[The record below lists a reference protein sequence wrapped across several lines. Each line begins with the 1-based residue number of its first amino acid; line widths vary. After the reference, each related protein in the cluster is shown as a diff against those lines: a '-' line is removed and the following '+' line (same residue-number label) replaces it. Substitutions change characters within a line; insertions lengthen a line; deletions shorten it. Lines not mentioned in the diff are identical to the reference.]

1 MADELRFK
9 VLGPLCA
16 YRDGVEVPVGPPQQQ
31 AVLVALLL
39 SGGKAVPM
47 SGLIEAVWGFE
58 PPKRAVTTI
67 RTYVWRL
74 RKLLDPQEAADSSVL
89 QSVGDG
95 YRLPTAPSAVD
106 AGSSQSLTKR
116 AVGQRRAGRA
126 QEAGRLLSA
135 SLDLWRGE
143 PLSGVPGPFAAR
155 QRARLEELRIA
166 TLEEHYDLALASGR
180 DRLVVPE
187 LTELVG
193 AYPLNERFRC
203 LLMRALYGVGRQT
216 EALDVYQDV
225 RKLLLEEQGI
235 DPGSELTSL
244 QQHILSGTPPAELPH
259 GGPDGKQDRRA
270 DLTVPVGSRRFHVP
284 PPAQLPSSDAG
295 FVGREAEVSHL
306 CAALTDP
313 ARTAPAAVGIS
324 GVAGV
329 GKTALALHAAHQV
342 KYAFP
347 DGQLY
352 ADLRGAAKV
361 PADPSAVLAG
371 FLLSMGVP
379 SQVVPDGR
387 DERRDLFR
395 SMLDERRVLLVLDDA
410 RDAEQL
416 RDLMPGSARCGVIVS
431 ARSSL
436 PGLPLSAQVC
446 LGRLSLDE
454 AVALLE
460 KALGR
465 GRTATEP
472 EDVRRLA
479 EACDRLPLPLRVAAG
494 RLAAHPEWS
503 VKVLLTSLTQDHG
516 RIDGTGTGTAALDGP
531 AGHGHRHLMPD
542 QLARLGRLTATGVPD
557 FTVRSAAAVLMVDE
571 PTAERVLEAL
581 RADSLLGSSGPGR
594 YRVRYVAR
602 SVATARLGR
611 PGQAE
616 SDRALRGLL
625 EHLLATACNAF
636 ALAAPGDP
644 VQDAF
649 RLRATLG
656 TSFPDFR
663 QAREWV
669 RSEVPTISGA
679 ALQAARRP
687 AGAEEDLLPRAVDLL
702 IAVSPFAGAVGD
714 ERLRAAVPPLVRA
727 AAKRNEPR
735 TLGRAQFL
743 YAVTAYQT
751 GWLAEARKYAGLAI
765 SSARQGQDPFIV
777 RQALHGLGMLARA
790 QRRFDE
796 AVTHYEKAA
805 AMAKRWGHLSGE
817 ATSAINAALCR
828 ALAGWADEV
837 PSDQDETPER
847 WHAVENVP
855 WHACG
860 LC

>member
-1 MADELRFK
+1 MADDLRFH
-9 VLGPLCA
+9 VLGPLRA
-16 YRDGVEVPVGPPQQQ
+16 YRGGVGVPVGPPQQQ
-31 AVLVALLL
+31 AVLVGLLL

-47 SGLIEAVWGFE
+47 SRLVEAVWGFQ

-74 RKLLDPQEAADSSVL
+74 RKLLEPQGAVKPCVL
-89 QSVGDG
+89 QSAGDG
-95 YRLPTAPSAVD
+95 YRLAMASAALD
-106 AGSSQSLTKR
+106 AGSAQSLMKR
-116 AVGQRRAGRA
+116 AVEQRRAGRI

-143 PLSGVPGPFAAR
+143 PLSGVPGPYAAR
-155 QRARLEELRIA
+155 QRARLDELRIA
-166 TLEEHYDLALASGR
+166 TLEEHYDVALESGR

-187 LTELVG
+187 LTDLVG

-216 EALDVYQDV
+216 EALDIYQDM
-225 RKLLLEEQGI
+225 RRLLLEEQGI
-235 DPGSELTSL
+235 DPGPELTAL
-244 QQHILSGTPPAELPH
+244 HQRILSGVPPTELLH
-259 GGPDGKQDRRA
+259 GAPEERQGRRA
-270 DLTVPVGSRRFHVP
+270 DLMVPVGAKEIRVP
-284 PPAQLPSSDAG
+284 PPDQLPLPDTG
-295 FVGREAEVSHL
+295 FVGRKAEVSRL

-313 ARTAPAAVGIS
+313 ARAAPAVVGIS

-329 GKTALALHAAHQV
+329 GKTALALQVAHQV

-347 DGQLY
+347 DGQLF
-352 ADLRGAAKV
+352 ADLRGAAEV
-361 PADPSAVLAG
+361 PADPSGVLAG
-371 FLLSMGVP
+371 FLRAMGVP
-379 SQVVPDGR
+379 QQHVP
-387 DERRDLFR
+387 ERRHERCDLFR
-395 SMLDERRVLLVLDDA
+395 SLLDERRVLLVLDNACDA
-410 RDAEQL
+410 DQL
-416 RDLMPGSARCGVIVS
+416 RDLMPGSARCGVIIS
-431 ARSSL
+431 ARPSLL
-436 PGLPLSAQVC
+436 PGLPLSARVC
-446 LGRLSLDE
+446 LDRLSPDE

-460 KALGR
+460 KRLGP
-465 GRTATEP
+465 GRTATEL
-472 EDVRRLA
+472 VAARRLA

-503 VKVLLTSLTQDHG
+503 IKVLVASLTRDRG
-516 RIDGTGTGTAALDGP
+516 RTAGTSALAAP
-531 AGHGHRHLMPD
+531 VGHGHRHPMPD
-542 QLARLGRLTATGVPD
+542 QVAALGRLTATGVPD
-557 FTVRSAAAVLMVDE
+557 FTVRSAAAVLTVDE

-581 RADSLLGSSGPGR
+581 REGSLLGSSGPGR

-602 SVATARLGR
+602 SVAHARF
-611 PGQAE
+611 GQHDRAE
-616 SDRALRGLL
+616 TDHALRGLL

-636 ALAAPGDP
+636 ARAVPGDP

-649 RLRATLG
+649 PVGATAGL
-656 TSFPDFR
+656 SFPDFR

-702 IAVSPFAGAVGD
+702 IAVNPFAGAVGD
-714 ERLRAAVPPLVRA
+714 ERLKAAVPPLVRA

-743 YAVTAYQT
+743 YAVTAFQT
-751 GWLAEARKYAGLAI
+751 GWLGEAQKYAGLAV
-765 SSARQGQDPFIV
+765 SSARQGQDLFIA
-777 RQALHGLGMLARA
+777 RQALHGLGMVARA

-805 AMAKRWGHLSGE
+805 AMAKRLGHLSGE

-828 ALAGWADEV
+828 ALAGWEDDV
-837 PSDQDETPER
+837 PPAGGRAPER
-847 WHAVENVP
+847 WQAVDNFP
-855 WHACG
+855 GHACG

>member
-1 MADELRFK
+1 M
-9 VLGPLCA
+9 
-16 YRDGVEVPVGPPQQQ
+16 GPPQQQ
-31 AVLVALLL
+31 AVLVGLLL

-47 SGLIEAVWGFE
+47 SGLIEAVWGFQ

-74 RKLLDPQEAADSSVL
+74 RKLLDPLEAADSSVL
-89 QSVGDG
+89 QSAGDG

-106 AGSSQSLTKR
+106 AGSAQSLMKR
-116 AVGQRRAGRA
+116 AVEQRRAGRA

-135 SLDLWRGE
+135 CLDLWRGE

-166 TLEEHYDLALASGR
+166 ALEEHYDLALESGR

-187 LTELVG
+187 LTDLVG

-216 EALDVYQDV
+216 EALDVYHDV

-244 QQHILSGTPPAELPH
+244 QQHILSGTPPTELLH

-270 DLTVPVGSRRFHVP
+270 DLLVPVGSRRFRVP
-284 PPAQLPSSDAG
+284 PPAQLPSDDVG

-313 ARTAPAAVGIS
+313 ARTAPATVGIA

-352 ADLRGAAKV
+352 ADLRGVAKV

-379 SQVVPDGR
+379 PQVVPDSR

-410 RDAEQL
+410 RDTEQL

-446 LGRLSLDE
+446 LGRLTLDE

-465 GRTATEP
+465 ARTAAEP
-472 EDVRRLA
+472 GDARRLA
-479 EACDRLPLPLRVAAG
+479 EACDRLPFPLRVAAG

-503 VKVLLTSLTQDHG
+503 VKVLLTSLTQDRG
-516 RIDGTGTGTAALDGP
+516 RIDGTGTGTGAGAGIDTGTGMGTAALDGP
-531 AGHGHRHLMPD
+531 AGQGPRHLMPD
-542 QLARLGRLTATGVPD
+542 QLAPLGRLTATGVPD

-611 PGQAE
+611 YDQAE

-649 RLRATLG
+649 RLRATVG
-656 TSFPDFR
+656 MSFPDFR

-687 AGAEEDLLPRAVDLL
+687 AGAAEDLLPRAVDLL

-743 YAVTAYQT
+743 YAVTAFQT
-751 GWLAEARKYAGLAI
+751 GWPAEARKYAGLAI

-828 ALAGWADEV
+828 ALAGWADEA
-837 PSDQDETPER
+837 PPDQDEAPER

-855 WHACG
+855 GHACG

>member
-1 MADELRFK
+1 MADDLRFH

-16 YRDGVEVPVGPPQQQ
+16 HRNGVGVPVGPPQQQ
-31 AVLVALLL
+31 AVLVGLLL

-47 SGLIEAVWGFE
+47 SGLIEAVWGFQ

-74 RKLLDPQEAADSSVL
+74 RKLLEPQEAVDRSVL
-89 QSVGDG
+89 QSAGDG
-95 YRLPTAPSAVD
+95 YRLATDSSAVD
-106 AGSSQSLTKR
+106 AGSAQSLMKR
-116 AVGQRRAGRA
+116 AVEQRRAGRT

-166 TLEEHYDLALASGR
+166 TLEEHYDLALESGR

-187 LTELVG
+187 LTDLVG

-203 LLMRALYGVGRQT
+203 LLMRALCGVGRQT
-216 EALDVYQDV
+216 EALDVYQDI

-235 DPGSELTSL
+235 DPGAELIAL
-244 QQHILSGTPPAELPH
+244 QQRILSGVPPTDLLH
-259 GGPDGKQDRRA
+259 GDPDGKPDRPA
-270 DLTVPVGSRRFHVP
+270 DLTVPVGSRRCRVP
-284 PPAQLPSSDAG
+284 PPAQLPAEDVG
-295 FVGREAEVSHL
+295 FVGRQAEVSHL

-313 ARTAPAAVGIS
+313 ARSAPAAVGIS
-324 GVAGV
+324 GAASV
-329 GKTALALHAAHQV
+329 GKTALALHTAHRV
-342 KYAFP
+342 KFAFP

-379 SQVVPDGR
+379 HQVVPDGR

-395 SMLDERRVLLVLDDA
+395 SMLDARRVLLVLDDA

-416 RDLMPGSARCGVIVS
+416 RDLMPTSVRCGVIVS
-431 ARSSL
+431 ARSHL
-436 PGLPLSAQVC
+436 PGLALSERAG
-446 LGRLSLDE
+446 LDRLSLDE
-454 AVALLE
+454 AVALTE
-460 KALGR
+460 KTPGR
-465 GRTATEP
+465 GR
-472 EDVRRLA
+472 V
-479 EACDRLPLPLRVAAG
+479 
-494 RLAAHPEWS
+494 S
-503 VKVLLTSLTQDHG
+503 V
-516 RIDGTGTGTAALDGP
+516 TAAPDGP
-531 AGHGHRHLMPD
+531 VGRDHRHLMPD
-542 QLARLGRLTATGVPD
+542 QLAPLGRLTATGVPD

-571 PTAERVLEAL
+571 PTAGRVLEAL

-602 SVATARLGR
+602 SVAGARLGR
-611 PGQAE
+611 PDQAE

-649 RLRATLG
+649 RLRAPVGL
-656 TSFPDFR
+656 SFPDFR

-687 AGAEEDLLPRAVDLL
+687 AGAAEELLPRAVDLL

-751 GWLAEARKYAGLAI
+751 GWLTEARTYADLAI
-765 SSARQGQDPFIV
+765 NSARQGQDPFIA

-828 ALAGWADEV
+828 ALAGWADDV
-837 PSDQDETPER
+837 PPDQDKAPER
-847 WHAVENVP
+847 WQAVENVP
-855 WHACG
+855 GHACG

>member
-1 MADELRFK
+1 MADELRFN

-16 YRDGVEVPVGPPQQQ
+16 YRDGVGVPVGPPQQQ
-31 AVLVALLL
+31 AVLVGLLL
-39 SGGKAVPM
+39 NGGKAVPM
-47 SGLIEAVWGFE
+47 SGLIEAVWGFQ

-74 RKLLDPQEAADSSVL
+74 RKLLDPQGAADSSVL

-95 YRLPTAPSAVD
+95 YRLATASSAVD
-106 AGSSQSLTKR
+106 AGSAQSLMKR
-116 AVGQRRAGRA
+116 AVEQRRAGRT

-166 TLEEHYDLALASGR
+166 TLEEHYDLALESGR

-187 LTELVG
+187 LTDLVG

-235 DPGSELTSL
+235 DPGSELTTL
-244 QQHILSGTPPAELPH
+244 QQHILSGAPPTELLRGASNGKEGRGAELS
-259 GGPDGKQDRRA
+259 
-270 DLTVPVGSRRFHVP
+270 VPVGSRRFRLP
-284 PPAQLPSSDAG
+284 PPAQLPADDPG

-324 GVAGV
+324 GVAGI

-347 DGQLY
+347 DGQLF

-361 PADPSAVLAG
+361 SADPSAVLAG

-379 SQVVPDGR
+379 QQVVPDGR

-436 PGLPLSAQVC
+436 PDLPWSARAC
-446 LGRLSLDE
+446 LGRLTLDE
-454 AVALLE
+454 AVALMDQV
-460 KALGR
+460 LGPV
-465 GRTATEP
+465 RTAAEP
-472 EDVRRLA
+472 EDARRLA
-479 EACDRLPLPLRVAAG
+479 EACDRLPFPLRVAAG

-503 VKVLLTSLTQDHG
+503 IKVLLTSLTQGHSG
-516 RIDGTGTGTAALDGP
+516 IDGTGTAAPDGP

-542 QLARLGRLTATGVPD
+542 QLAPLARLTATGVPD

-611 PGQAE
+611 HDQAA

-649 RLRATLG
+649 RLRATVG
-656 TSFPDFR
+656 MSFPDFR

-714 ERLRAAVPPLVRA
+714 ERLRAAVPSLVRA

-751 GWLAEARKYAGLAI
+751 GWPAEARKYAGLAI
-765 SSARQGQDPFIV
+765 SSARQGQDPFIA

-828 ALAGWADEV
+828 ALAGWADDA
-837 PSDQDETPER
+837 PSGQDEAPER
-847 WHAVENVP
+847 WHVVENVP
-855 WHACG
+855 GHACG